1 MRIEAIESRAGA
13 LSRCFLEKDE
23 VLSSASDFLD
33 LMGNCPAATIVLPK
47 ADFSAD
53 FFRLSS
59 GLAGEIL
66 QKVSNYRRR
75 LVILGDFEAVQSPP
89 LRDFIY
95 ESNAT
100 GQVVFASD
108 LEAAIALLK

>member
-33 LMGNCPAATIVLPK
+33 LMGNCPAATIVLSK
-47 ADFSAD
+47 EDLSED
-53 FFRLSS
+53 FFRLRS

-75 LVILGDFEAVQSPP
+75 LVVLGDYSAIQSPP
-89 LRDFIY
+89 LRDFIR

-108 LEAAIALLK
+108 LESAISSLK